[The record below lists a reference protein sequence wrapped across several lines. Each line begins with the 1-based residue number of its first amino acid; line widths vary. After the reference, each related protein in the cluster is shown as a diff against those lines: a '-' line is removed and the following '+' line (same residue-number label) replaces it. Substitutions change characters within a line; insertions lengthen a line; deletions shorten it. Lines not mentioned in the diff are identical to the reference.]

1 MGVKTKISKKDL
13 AGIFDV
19 KTLFETKNGVS
30 DSVYIVNNKYVLK
43 IFEKGSQNNI
53 KEELRLYKKMKHLK
67 VAKIIKNGLRIK
79 GKDALVYK
87 KCDGK
92 SLQKVKIKQIKQIGK
107 FLKEFHKITK
117 GKTSKNKNLFSKVIV
132 KDMVKQS
139 KNKRFQKIYRSLKIE
154 LKNDG
159 IIHGDI
165 FKDNV
170 LFQKGKLS
178 CIIDFCEACNGDFYF
193 DLAVIGLDWCRNDK
207 EYKILLKSYGAD
219 ITLKKFKSYIKYA
232 GLYYALMRY
241 FDKRDYKELLKR
253 IERFY

>member
-117 GKTSKNKNLFSKVIV
+117 GKTSKNKNLFSNKIV

-139 KNKRFQKIYRSLKIE
+139 KDKRFKKIYRSLKIE

-170 LFQKGKLS
+170 LFKGDKLS
-178 CIIDFCEACNGDFYF
+178 CVIDFCEACNGDFYF
-193 DLAVIGLDWCRNDK
+193 DLAVVGLDWCRNDK

-219 ITLKKFKSYIKYA
+219 IGLKEFKLYIKYA

-253 IERFY
+253 IKKL